1 MSFSLSKS
9 KYNKHMKE
17 LVIAAYDRDYSWV
30 KLLNPDIKVTVYRK
44 GPNELLEDEIL
55 VEPNLGRDVHT
66 FFNHLYTQYD
76 TLADVTFFSQ
86 DFPFDHV
93 SNYVELINGTEALWN
108 IHAKQST
115 DGCWFFCTQ
124 YGVITCDRNGAP
136 HHPGLD
142 LPTMWATLFDTDCPD
157 TISFTPTG
165 HFAITKDHARK
176 IPKEFYKHT
185 LNILETQETSPWEI
199 ERLEPY
205 IFLR

>member
-1 MSFSLSKS
+1 
-9 KYNKHMKE
+9 MKE

-30 KLLNPDIKVTVYRK
+30 KALNSDIKVTVYRK
-44 GPNELLEDEIL
+44 GLSELLEGEIL
-55 VEPNLGRDVHT
+55 IEPNLGRDVHT
-66 FFNHLYTQYD
+66 FFNHLYIRYD

-93 SNYVELINGTEALWN
+93 ANYVELINGTKELWDVD
-108 IHAKQST
+108 AKQFT

-124 YGVITCDRNGAP
+124 YGVLTCDKSGAP

-142 LPTMWATLFDTDCPD
+142 LPAMWSTLFDTDCPD
-157 TISFTPTG
+157 IISFTPTG

-176 IPKEFYKHT
+176 IPKEFYKHI

-205 IFLR
+205 ILLR